1 MTPALEPVPT
11 VATTDPFPIAEVP
24 EPSLAVEVLGSSP
37 TAEVADSSSARGAV
51 TVEEVMELATCRYID
66 FPGIGVIDLEAPQ
79 LPEKVLEVATKRM
92 FAETTIME
100 TIASVSKALHE
111 YERAGGFAP
120 HAAPGAPEAVPE
132 VPTAGMEPA
141 VDASALLP
149 TSESREAPLPQ
160 PAEAVKTAIAVAAT
174 SAVEVVVGE
183 AGSLPSLPV
192 VTEVEPDEPTAVVL
206 EQVVPEGTTRAAS
219 TEIQEAEETGASLP
233 QGVEGG
239 KA

>member
-11 VATTDPFPIAEVP
+11 VVTTDPFPIAEVP
-24 EPSLAVEVLGSSP
+24 EPSLAVEVPGSSP

-66 FPGIGVIDLEAPQ
+66 FPGVGVIDLEAPQ
-79 LPEKVLEVATKRM
+79 QPEKVLEVATKRM

-192 VTEVEPDEPTAVVL
+192 VTEVEPDEPAAVIL
-206 EQVVPEGTTRAAS
+206 EQVAPEGTTRAAS